1 MQSDESCKRHDP
13 WVSVRLVVRIAGRI
27 LVALRVDAQQ
37 IDDTELGGDPNVVAA
52 IFRLARVGRN
62 KRSALRRMGTDATCI
77 AGSRRITL
85 R

>member
-52 IFRLARVGRN
+52 IFRLEPREEAWTQLNASIVR
-62 KRSALRRMGTDATCI
+62 
-77 AGSRRITL
+77 SRRAQ
-85 R
+85 